1 MVHGYT
7 ISQNKHGWRYSQSE
21 RKEPLLRRVI
31 KIIAQLL
38 QKNEATYLPLKN
50 CCKVMRNMLNRV
62 LREPE
67 KRTPTL

>member
-1 MVHGYT
+1 MGIRFLKINT
-7 ISQNKHGWRYSQSE
+7 DGD
-21 RKEPLLRRVI
+21 LL
-31 KIIAQLL
+31 KAHAKNHFEIIAQLL